1 MITTILIIYAWINAF
16 ICGFNFARQ
25 YNNSDTLKEKIS
37 AYIWAVLTMFFGVII
52 VVAIFI
58 YALFAWL
65 FQKLDGVFQFRFLF
79 DYFVMK
85 KWYNVDYYI
94 LERINYTSIN
104 VKNKNTIKHRIYRYS
119 VGLINKRNNYIYQEL
134 ST

>member
-37 AYIWAVLTMFFGVII
+37 AYIWAVLTMFFGVIM

-65 FQKLDGVFQFRFLF
+65 FGKLDGVFQFRFLF
-79 DYFVMK
+79 HYFVLNR
-85 KWYNVDYYI
+85 WYNVEEGTLI
-94 LERINYTSIN
+94 RINQHSIN
-104 VKNKNTIKHRIYRYS
+104 KNKNTLKHRIYRYS
-119 VGLINKRNNYIYQEL
+119 VKLINKRNNYIYQEL